1 MSEKYSPLNEGW
13 VGKKQIDIS
22 KVKIDMSKIRP
33 IERVIVPANAVVSTL
48 RYYAFPVSFKVVLS
62 YSYNDSVCYSRDTQI

>member
-33 IERVIVPANAVVSTL
+33 IERVIVPANAVVST
-48 RYYAFPVSFKVVLS
+48 PPKTSGEIVKNGNSK
-62 YSYNDSVCYSRDTQI
+62 